1 MTGPGEFS
9 LASAQRAADEGTLA
23 QWVVDFLASPGSDNG
38 ELAAALALSGASF
51 LGPLAFEIDRLTPM
65 AGPYGERV
73 DVPVPKE
80 VWESDVEAMEHSFEE
95 GWHPPPLLVSHRDG
109 KYYLE
114 DGNHRYETLRRNG
127 AAHAWTILL
136 FADDAERDQ
145 YLEQH
150 SRGGKR
156 PCRDDAP
163 PERTGASDTTA

>member
-1 MTGPGEFS
+1 
-9 LASAQRAADEGTLA
+9 
-23 QWVVDFLASPGSDNG
+23 
-38 ELAAALALSGASF
+38 
-51 LGPLAFEIDRLTPM
+51 M

-73 DVPVPKE
+73 DVPVPRRSGNPTWKR
-80 VWESDVEAMEHSFEE
+80 WSTASRRA
-95 GWHPPPLLVSHRDG
+95 GTLRLARIHRDG

-150 SRGGKR
+150 SRVGKR

-163 PERTGASDTTA
+163 PERTGASDPTT